1 MMEKN
6 SGRSSRWQRCF
17 LWAIGGFSL
26 FGSAFGLATLIAVY
40 VVMNKF
46 HVDALDRAVASRNPT
61 AVAQVQAL
69 IADGRMM
76 QLFLALL
83 WFAAAL
89 LVALAFVLIRREAR
103 FGR

>member
-1 MMEKN
+1 MEEN
-6 SGRSSRWQRCF
+6 GGRASRWQHCC

-46 HVDALDRAVASRNPT
+46 HAEALDRAVASSNPT
-61 AVAQVQAL
+61 AVALVQAL
-69 IADGRMM
+69 IADNRMM
-76 QLFLALL
+76 LLFLALL
-83 WFAAAL
+83 WLAAATL
-89 LVALAFVLIRREAR
+89 IALAFVLLRREAQ